1 MLGNADHRL
10 SNLSFACVLRYKLP
24 HLTPYVQYIQPMLK
38 KEGLR
43 EALTKFDLSVDSEM
57 VDADHRLQLIPI
69 VTRILF
75 GRFSSRGNG
84 SKKSTDSPAARRA
97 AILSFFSRIGS
108 DGGELTF
115 FVYLMVRAFVPRKVS
130 LQADHSV
137 QLRTDFLVD
146 LISASGTITAS
157 ELAAIPC
164 KRQEGFLNLLSDV
177 ITQIGFGIEKFV
189 PTLTSILL
197 AICEQAE
204 EVLVNNIKLLSMKD
218 GDEDGDNDATS
229 LSRIGKIRSL
239 CFLRIADVLNKFG
252 STIDFCARGFR
263 MWKAMRT
270 SVDALPNT
278 VINADNAP
286 SLLQLF
292 EKISSNRS
300 LIPLLEQSNESVVA
314 VFKCIA
320 GTTRSNVMSCV
331 MKIIDGLLTDGG
343 TLDQNELSCTKTAG
357 QNLVLKNIHLLISQ
371 FTIRLKDEAQIA
383 NLDDEILFGSNS
395 SKRTKV
401 QHHGMQLNILC
412 RVSELLVSVEETA
425 DHHVKTMED
434 LCKLLTPLLK
444 FDSHPSQLELVRTI
458 KSLVPKL
465 SADDAVLHYQ
475 GLSKVR
481 TRAYWVCGALA
492 LTTIHPFF
500 TLPSFIYSYLG
511 RTRTKLAF
519 NRRNTDSSYQMQLGP
534 FVAFTVLLKR
544 EASSTH
550 CRA

>member
-24 HLTPYVQYIQPMLK
+24 HLAPYVQYIQPMLK

-57 VDADHRLQLIPI
+57 VDTDHRLQLVPI

-97 AILSFFSRIGS
+97 AILSFFSRIGN
-108 DGGELTF
+108 DGGELSF
-115 FVYLMVRAFVPRKVS
+115 FVYLMVRAFVPRRVS
-130 LQADHSV
+130 LQADQSV

-164 KRQEGFLNLLSDV
+164 KRQEGFLNLLSGRCGCGLQTAEQFTNFQMSKPATSTDV

-189 PTLTSILL
+189 PTLTSLLL

-204 EVLVNNIKLLSMKD
+204 EVLVNNIKLLSMKED
-218 GDEDGDNDATS
+218 GDENGSSDATP

-252 STIDFCARGFR
+252 STIDFCARGCR

-270 SVDALPNT
+270 SVVALPNT
-278 VINADNAP
+278 VINADSAP
-286 SLLQLF
+286 SLLQLI

-300 LIPLLEQSNESVVA
+300 LIPLLEQSDDSVVA

-331 MKIIDGLLTDGG
+331 LKIIDGLLTDGG
-343 TLDQNELSCTKTAG
+343 TLDQNELSSTKTPG

-371 FTIRLKDEAQIA
+371 FTVRLKDEAQIA
-383 NLDDEILFGSNS
+383 NLDDEIMSGSNS
-395 SKRTKV
+395 SKNSSKRNKV
-401 QHHGMQLNILC
+401 QHHGLQLNILC
-412 RVSELLVSVEETA
+412 RVSELLVSAEEAA

-458 KSLVPKL
+458 RSLVPKL
-465 SADDAVLHYQ
+465 SSDDAVLHYQ

-481 TRAYWVCGALA
+481 ARAYWA
-492 LTTIHPFF
+492 
-500 TLPSFIYSYLG
+500 
-511 RTRTKLAF
+511 R
-519 NRRNTDSSYQMQLGP
+519 
-534 FVAFTVLLKR
+534 
-544 EASSTH
+544 
-550 CRA
+550 